1 MLARE
6 TRRAAR
12 MLWRPKGWRRAA
24 NSGRDASESFSGVGQ
39 VCRHCQRNGFAT
51 AVVH

>member
-1 MLARE
+1 VFARE

-12 MLWRPKGWRRAA
+12 MLWRPKGCRRAA

-39 VCRHCQRNGFAT
+39 VWRHRQRNGFAT